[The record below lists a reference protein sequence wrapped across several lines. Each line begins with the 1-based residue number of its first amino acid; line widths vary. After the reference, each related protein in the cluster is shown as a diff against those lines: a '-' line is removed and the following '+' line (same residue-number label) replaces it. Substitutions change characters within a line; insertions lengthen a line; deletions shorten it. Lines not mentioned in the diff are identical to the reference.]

1 MSASRPAV
9 PSCPCSRC
17 SRPTSASSVVL
28 RRCARTSPSSWA
40 TCGRARSSRGSSST
54 SSSRWTTSPRRT
66 RPWTSGARSS
76 RCSCRSPAGSVHDVI
91 DHLTAAPTLDAV
103 VGEAVAWGADL
114 VVTHHPLL
122 LRGVHSVAATTF
134 KGALLHRLIRS
145 GIGLYAA
152 HTNADAA
159 PHGVAE
165 ALAAAVGLVD
175 LEPLEPIA
183 AEALDKHVVFVP
195 VADAGRL
202 VDALALAGAG
212 AIGAYTRCAWTA
224 TGDGTF
230 TPSAEARP
238 ALGRAGEIATVV
250 EARVE
255 MVAPRRLRSAVVAA
269 MRAAHPYE
277 EPAFDVLELARWDG
291 PTGIGRVGRLAEP
304 TTLLGFAER
313 VAGVLPATAQ
323 GVRFAGDPDARVTRV
338 AVVGGSGDS
347 LFDSVRAARVD
358 AYLTADLRH
367 HPASELRERAEFDA
381 APGQPSPP
389 YLVDVAHFASEWPWL
404 RLAAADLSS
413 ALAPAGT
420 TVETRISTQRTDP
433 WTARVSSP
441 QMQSEG
447 NPL

>member
-1 MSASRPAV
+1 V
-9 PSCPCSRC
+9 
-17 SRPTSASSVVL
+17 T
-28 RRCARTSPSSWA
+28 
-40 TCGRARSSRGSSST
+40 
-54 SSSRWTTSPRRT
+54 
-66 RPWTSGARSS
+66 
-76 RCSCRSPAGSVHDVI
+76 
-91 DHLTAAPTLDAV
+91 DHLTAAPTLAEVVGVLDRLYPPGTAESWDAVGLVAGDPAQPVRRVLFAVDPVDAV
-103 VGEAVAWGADL
+103 VDEAVAWGADL

-145 GIGLYAA
+145 GIGLYNA

-159 PHGVAE
+159 PRGVAE

-175 LEPLEPIA
+175 LEPLEPLEPIA
-183 AEALDKHVVFVP
+183 ADALDKHVVFVP
-195 VADAGRL
+195 VADANRL
-202 VDALALAGAG
+202 VDALARAGAG
-212 AIGAYTRCAWTA
+212 AIGAYARCAWTT
-224 TGDGTF
+224 TGEGTF
-230 TPSAEARP
+230 TPSADARP
-238 ALGRAGEIATVV
+238 AVGRAGEIVTVV

-255 MVAPRRLRSAVVAA
+255 MVAPRRLRAAVVAA

-291 PTGIGRVGRLAEP
+291 PTGTGRVGRLAEP
-304 TTLLGFAER
+304 TTLRGFAER
-313 VAGVLPATAQ
+313 VAAVLPATPQ

-404 RLAAADLSS
+404 PLAAADLTS
-413 ALAPAGT
+413 ALAADGT

-433 WTARVSSP
+433 WTARVPSP

-447 NPL
+447 NHL